1 MLIPGVLFITCS
13 AAFKRCVLLDM
24 FQGPHALAC
33 SAQVSEQPRSLL
45 LSAPK
50 QAKWLKVG
58 CCVLGC
64 ARLGGSATGLCLVV
78 EVLHNYEVEC
88 RVVHASLGLPSCFEL
103 KDATSSALARG
114 TSGLGAAGADEH
126 SRLHLALL
134 TGLGTGLQQKRPTL
148 QSRALSL
155 CAACKQHSH
164 VWWWPYC

>member
-114 TSGLGAAGADEH
+114 TSGLGAAGAD
-126 SRLHLALL
+126 
-134 TGLGTGLQQKRPTL
+134 GTQPTASGAVDRAGYGRPTEKANVTEQGSIVL
-148 QSRALSL
+148 PEVSQ
-155 CAACKQHSH
+155 
-164 VWWWPYC
+164 